1 MNVAVGITAAY
12 GLVYALLA
20 IAVWRVRRPRRPVE
34 QDRAAAARAHTGLTP
49 PAEDNR
55 PGLDDAL
62 ADDCALI
69 YSLPAYGTTD
79 EPGQREAF
87 VERLLDAMREQQ
99 EGEQA

>member
-1 MNVAVGITAAY
+1 MNIAIAIDIAY
-12 GLVYALLA
+12 GLVFALLA
-20 IAVWRVRRPRRPVE
+20 VAVWRVRRPRRPAE
-34 QDRAAAARAHTGLTP
+34 QERAAAARARTGLVP

-55 PGLDDAL
+55 PSL
-62 ADDCALI
+62 ADECALI

-99 EGEQA
+99 EGEQQA

>member
-1 MNVAVGITAAY
+1 MNIAITVTAAY

-34 QDRAAAARAHTGLTP
+34 QDRAAAARARTGLVP
-49 PAEDNR
+49 PAPDNA
-55 PGLDDAL
+55 PGINTAN
-62 ADDCALI
+62 ADECTLI
-69 YSLPAYGTTD
+69 YSLPAYGTNY
-79 EPGQREAF
+79 EPARDAF